1 MTDRNKLSDQQKL
14 KEIEAE
20 LFRLVGGQDVFVS
33 RFPELISDAVDY
45 VVDPVRTA
53 RTRISELDNVEKTF
67 IGLKVEHFLRDFIG
81 VPKGLRDL
89 RLANEDVDVK
99 NTVRKNWM
107 IPPETFRNS
116 EPCILV
122 MVATEQRKCS
132 LGIIIARE
140 EYLNKPNRDGK
151 RSIRNASFPEIRW
164 IFKERSLPESRFEGI
179 DMLRFRQLRNLSGG
193 SRRAAQFFRENLEK
207 IIHRSVLQGL
217 LFDQKDYMKRVRG
230 NGGAR
235 DILSTEKIALFSGYY
250 HSRLISQFNLG
261 NCGRDEFV
269 SRKCNE
275 AEWEVVLASEYR
287 D

>member
-1 MTDRNKLSDQQKL
+1 MTNRNNFADLKKLR
-14 KEIEAE
+14 EIEAE
-20 LFRLVGGQDVFVS
+20 LFRLVGGQEVFVS

-45 VVDPVRTA
+45 VIDPVRTA
-53 RTRISELDNVEKTF
+53 RTKVSELDNVEKTF

-89 RLANEDVDVK
+89 RLADEDVDVK
-99 NTVRKNWM
+99 NTVRRNWM

-122 MVATEQRKCS
+122 MVATEERKCS

-151 RSIRNASFPEIRW
+151 RSISKTSFVEIHW
-164 IFKERSLPESRFEGI
+164 IFKDRSLPESRFEGL

-193 SRRAAQFFRENLEK
+193 SRRAAQFFRENLGT
-207 IIHRSVLQGL
+207 IVHRSVLQGL

-235 DILSTEKIALFSGYY
+235 DILFSEKIALLSGYY
-250 HSRLISQFNLG
+250 HSRIISEFNLG

-269 SRKCNE
+269 SWKCSE
-275 AEWEVVLASEYR
+275 AEWNIVLASEYR
-287 D
+287 V